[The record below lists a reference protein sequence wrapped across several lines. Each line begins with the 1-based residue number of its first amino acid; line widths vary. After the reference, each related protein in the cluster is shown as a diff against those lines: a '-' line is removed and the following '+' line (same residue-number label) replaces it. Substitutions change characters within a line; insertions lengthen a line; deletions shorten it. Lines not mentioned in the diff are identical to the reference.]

1 MRNSQILKI
10 LIKEAVQTLDVSNLP
25 SSEVKKIQDKNKNN
39 KSLALSSTD
48 EKMGDGKGLSEDVNP
63 TDVVKVDVPLLIR
76 LMEYA
81 KEDASTDMDLQDVA
95 ERLVELSK
103 TGNALNMDDYET
115 IIG

>member
-10 LIKEAVQTLDVSNLP
+10 LIKEAIQTLDVSNLP

-48 EKMGDGKGLSEDVNP
+48 EKTGDGKGLSEDINP
-63 TDVVKVDVPLLIR
+63 IDVVKVDVPLLIR

-81 KEDASTDMDLQDVA
+81 KEDASTDMDLHDVA

-103 TGNALNMDDYET
+103 TGNTLTMDNYET